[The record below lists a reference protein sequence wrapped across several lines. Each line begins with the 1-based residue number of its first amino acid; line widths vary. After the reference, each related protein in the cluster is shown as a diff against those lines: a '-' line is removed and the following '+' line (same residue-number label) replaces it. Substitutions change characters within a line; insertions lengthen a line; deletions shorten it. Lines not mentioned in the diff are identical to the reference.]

1 MTDSPAGRAPAGG
14 GQHGC
19 AARSRRSD
27 RHRRT
32 VLPGAYHQDG
42 GENQEDATRPHPGD
56 PVGRSGHPDR
66 LAGLVPVHRP
76 RLSGSHARVRRV
88 PAVREKGAR
97 GRARSM
103 SDRPTARPG
112 KVRAI
117 GLLSGG
123 LDSTLAARV
132 LLEQG
137 IEVIGLHYST
147 GFCMNDHRRA
157 MARPDEDPKRMRN
170 EGLRAGAD
178 LGIPIEVLDAGEAYL
193 RMVLNPRHGYG
204 SRANPCID
212 CRIFMIHGA
221 AEYMREHGGHFVFTG
236 EVLGQR
242 PMSQHMQSLRLI
254 EKECGIEGYLLRP
267 LSARHLPPTLPEQ
280 LGWVDRDRLLGIS
293 GRSRKEQ
300 MEWSRTWGI
309 SDYPQPA
316 GRCCYLA
323 DENFAK
329 RFHDKKQHA
338 SPEEIRREEL
348 ILLKVGRHFRL
359 GPNVKIIVARDEA

>member
-1 MTDSPAGRAPAGG
+1 
-14 GQHGC
+14 
-19 AARSRRSD
+19 
-27 RHRRT
+27 
-32 VLPGAYHQDG
+32 
-42 GENQEDATRPHPGD
+42 
-56 PVGRSGHPDR
+56 
-66 LAGLVPVHRP
+66 
-76 RLSGSHARVRRV
+76 
-88 PAVREKGAR
+88 
-97 GRARSM
+97 M
-103 SDRPTARPG
+103 SDRPTARPE

-137 IEVIGLHYST
+137 IEVLGLHYST

-193 RMVLNPRHGYG
+193 KMVLNPKHGYG
-204 SRANPCID
+204 AKANPCID
-212 CRIFMIHGA
+212 CRIFMNHGA
-221 AEYMREHGGHFVFTG
+221 AEYMREHGGHFEFTG

-242 PMSQHMQSLRLI
+242 PMSQHMQALRLI

-267 LSARHLPPTLPEQ
+267 LSAKHLPPTIPER
-280 LGWVDRDRLLGIS
+280 LGWVNRDGLLGIS

-300 MEWSRTWGI
+300 MTRSDTWGI
-309 SDYPQPA
+309 RDYPQPA
-316 GRCCYLA
+316 GGCCYLA
-323 DENFAK
+323 DENFAR
-329 RFHDKKQHA
+329 RFHDKRLHTD
-338 SPEEIRREEL
+338 PERIRREEM

-359 GPNVKIIVARDEA
+359 APGVKIIVARDESENQFLQRFDLPGWRFEALRCGSPITVVEGEPDDNLKMLIASITARYSDRRGEPLVEVAARRDGREEVLLVPPVADQVLEAYRI

>member
-1 MTDSPAGRAPAGG
+1 
-14 GQHGC
+14 
-19 AARSRRSD
+19 
-27 RHRRT
+27 
-32 VLPGAYHQDG
+32 
-42 GENQEDATRPHPGD
+42 
-56 PVGRSGHPDR
+56 
-66 LAGLVPVHRP
+66 
-76 RLSGSHARVRRV
+76 
-88 PAVREKGAR
+88 
-97 GRARSM
+97 M

-157 MARPDEDPKRMRN
+157 MARPEEDPRRMRN

-193 RMVLNPRHGYG
+193 KMVLNPKHGYG

-267 LSARHLPPTLPEQ
+267 LSATHLPPTLPEQ
-280 LGWVDRDRLLGIS
+280 LGWVDRGRLLGIS
-293 GRSRKEQ
+293 GRSR
-300 MEWSRTWGI
+300 
-309 SDYPQPA
+309 
-316 GRCCYLA
+316 
-323 DENFAK
+323 FASAAVM
-329 RFHDKKQHA
+329 A
-338 SPEEIRREEL
+338 SPSGRNCFCRRL
-348 ILLKVGRHFRL
+348 SRAS
-359 GPNVKIIVARDEA
+359 ARRRSRCHATVPYTCRRRSERKCWRR

>member
-1 MTDSPAGRAPAGG
+1 MSVA
-14 GQHGC
+14 
-19 AARSRRSD
+19 D
-27 RHRRT
+27 R
-32 VLPGAYHQDG
+32 
-42 GENQEDATRPHPGD
+42 ERPE
-56 PVGRSGHPDR
+56 
-66 LAGLVPVHRP
+66 RP
-76 RLSGSHARVRRV
+76 RG
-88 PAVREKGAR
+88 
-97 GRARSM
+97 
-103 SDRPTARPG
+103 
-112 KVRAI
+112 I

-178 LGIPIEVLDAGEAYL
+178 LGIRVEVLDAGEAYL
-193 RMVLNPRHGYG
+193 KMVLNPKHGYG
-204 SRANPCID
+204 KRANPCID

-242 PMSQHMQSLRLI
+242 PMSQHMQALRLI
-254 EKECGIEGYLLRP
+254 EKECGIAGFLLRP
-267 LSARHLPPTLPEQ
+267 LSAGHLPPTIPEQ
-280 LGWVDRDRLLGIS
+280 RGWVDRERLLAIS

-300 MEWSRTWGI
+300 MAWSETWGI
-309 SDYPQPA
+309 KDYPQPA
-316 GRCCYLA
+316 GGCCYLA
-323 DENFAK
+323 DENFAR
-329 RFHDKKQHA
+329 RFHDKKEHTA
-338 SPEEIRREEL
+338 PEEIRREEM

-359 GPNVKIIVARDEA
+359 SPGVKIIVARDEGENQFLSRFQTSGWRFEALDCGSPVTVVEGEPDEELKRLIAAITARYSDRRGEPLVQVAARRAAVEERLLVSPVSDQVLEAYRI

>member
-1 MTDSPAGRAPAGG
+1 MSERPAGPDSTPR
-14 GQHGC
+14 
-19 AARSRRSD
+19 
-27 RHRRT
+27 
-32 VLPGAYHQDG
+32 
-42 GENQEDATRPHPGD
+42 
-56 PVGRSGHPDR
+56 PDR
-66 LAGLVPVHRP
+66 I
-76 RLSGSHARVRRV
+76 
-88 PAVREKGAR
+88 K
-97 GRARSM
+97 
-103 SDRPTARPG
+103 
-112 KVRAI
+112 AI

-137 IEVIGLHYST
+137 IEVVGIHYST

-157 MARPDEDPKRMRN
+157 LARPDEDPRRMRN

-204 SRANPCID
+204 KRANPCID

-242 PMSQHMQSLRLI
+242 PMSQHMQSLKLI
-254 EKECGIEGYLLRP
+254 EKECGIAGYLLRP
-267 LSARHLPPTLPEQ
+267 LSAKHLPSTMPER
-280 LGWVDRDRLLGIS
+280 LGWVDRERLLSIS

-300 MEWSRTWGI
+300 MSWSERFGL

-316 GRCCYLA
+316 GGCCFLA
-323 DENFAK
+323 DENFAR
-329 RFHDKKQHA
+329 RFHDKKEH
-338 SPEEIRREEL
+338 SRVEEIRREEL

-359 GPNVKIIVARDEA
+359 SPGVKIIVARDEAENRFLARFEDLGWRFEALECGSPVTLVEGEPDENLKQLIAAITARYSDRRGEPLVEVAARRADREERLLVPPVADRVLEAYRI